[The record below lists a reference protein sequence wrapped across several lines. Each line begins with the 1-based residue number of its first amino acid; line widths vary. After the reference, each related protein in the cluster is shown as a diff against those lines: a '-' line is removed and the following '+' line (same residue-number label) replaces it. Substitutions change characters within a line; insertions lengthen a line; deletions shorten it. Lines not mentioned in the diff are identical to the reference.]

1 MMVDGNIPWW
11 QKLPENYYQSP
22 QFTELDARHPFKVR
36 STAAMDLVM
45 RTGLASLVTVAMA
58 PQLLSPA
65 KTRHEL
71 QRLQFYA
78 GLADQAD
85 PRAVFMEPPRE
96 VVITKRESPL
106 LAYKPRGIPS
116 QLLQF
121 TSPYVALNPDVRQ
134 DYAEHHRSHQV
145 FAQHW
150 THPDGPRPTL
160 IFTHGYLADSYG
172 LNSIMF
178 SLRWFYK
185 EGYDVLLYTLPFHG
199 YRKGRLHPFSGF
211 GYFANGF
218 SHINEAMLQSVFDLR
233 ILMNYL
239 EDSGVKKM
247 GVSGLSLGGYI
258 TALATCADA
267 RLAFAIPN
275 APVVS
280 PMDMI
285 QEWVPLNWI
294 FRYIMP
300 RVGITVQELRHCAAV
315 HSPLTYPP
323 LLDASRLLVIG
334 GAGDRFTAPRYVK
347 LLHEHW
353 VGSQMHWFP
362 GNHVMHLH
370 QGEYL
375 RLMKD
380 FMDECCSSFL
390 AE

>member
-1 MMVDGNIPWW
+1 MMVSETPWW
-11 QKLPENYYQSP
+11 QKLPENYHRSP
-22 QFTELDARHPFKVR
+22 QFTELDAKHPFKVR
-36 STAAMDLVM
+36 STAAMDLVL
-45 RTGLASLVTVAMA
+45 RTGLASLITVAMA
-58 PQLLSPA
+58 PTLASPRNIRREIA
-65 KTRHEL
+65 
-71 QRLQFYA
+71 RLKFYA
-78 GLADQAD
+78 ELADQAD
-85 PRAVFMEPPRE
+85 PQTVFMEPPRD
-96 VVITKRESPL
+96 VVITERESPL

-121 TSPYVALNPDVRQ
+121 TSPYVALNPALRQ
-134 DYAEHHRSHQV
+134 DYAEHHHNHQV
-145 FAQHW
+145 VAQHW

-160 IFTHGYLADSYG
+160 IFTHGYLADSYA

-185 EGYDVLLYTLPFHG
+185 QGYDVLLYTLPFHG
-199 YRKGRLHPFSGF
+199 YRQGRLSPVSGF

-218 SHINEAMLQSVFDLR
+218 AHINEAMLQSVFDLR
-233 ILMNYL
+233 ILMNHL

-258 TALATCADA
+258 TALTTCADA

-280 PMDMI
+280 PMDML
-285 QEWVPLNWI
+285 QEWAPLNWI
-294 FRYIMP
+294 FRFAMP
-300 RVGITVQELRHCAAV
+300 RAGLTVQELRHCTAV

-353 VGSQMHWFP
+353 MGSQMHWVP

-370 QGEYL
+370 QGQYL
-375 RLMKD
+375 RLMRN
-380 FMDECCSSFL
+380 FMDECCSSSL
-390 AE
+390 TK